1 MCELSYKEYLE
12 GVTKDRLVQIMKLTG
27 FRYSGLRKD
36 DIIEFLNVYMQNE
49 QNVESIWNSLSPFEK
64 EYMNEFLKYD
74 EPPIYNVLQHLYH
87 KYGIKESYFRDPRE
101 ILSKMSLFFIDKS
114 IAPQLKKQLQKHIKP
129 IVIHYDA
136 LYELPEDDQYHTTIV
151 GERFTEDFCNMLDLA
166 DHDDL
171 TLTQVKR
178 LPTKRS
184 VLKMNHALSNKDFI
198 FKDYGQ
204 IDWINNIED
213 TNRIFGI
220 FMLMAASYLI
230 RTDGKT
236 IRTTGEAFTFRKQNP
251 IDQCKTLFEYYL
263 KSQRINELH
272 RIVESVFRT
281 AVAGNLETCR
291 EVIIK
296 HIRRCPVGLW
306 VRISQFMDYIKMQD
320 KNFLI
325 DQVRYISC
333 FSDKHKIYTEPW
345 VDWEEVEGRFIE
357 VALLEYLSV
366 MGIVDIVFCEREGG
380 SSDYDLLPFFKVE
393 YFRITSL
400 GASVLGMNSEH

>member
-1 MCELSYKEYLE
+1 
-12 GVTKDRLVQIMKLTG
+12 
-27 FRYSGLRKD
+27 
-36 DIIEFLNVYMQNE
+36 
-49 QNVESIWNSLSPFEK
+49 
-64 EYMNEFLKYD
+64 
-74 EPPIYNVLQHLYH
+74 
-87 KYGIKESYFRDPRE
+87 
-101 ILSKMSLFFIDKS
+101 
-114 IAPQLKKQLQKHIKP
+114 
-129 IVIHYDA
+129 
-136 LYELPEDDQYHTTIV
+136 
-151 GERFTEDFCNMLDLA
+151 
-166 DHDDL
+166 
-171 TLTQVKR
+171 
-178 LPTKRS
+178 
-184 VLKMNHALSNKDFI
+184 
-198 FKDYGQ
+198 
-204 IDWINNIED
+204 
-213 TNRIFGI
+213 
-220 FMLMAASYLI
+220 MLMAASYLI